1 MTELATENGLK
12 CHTCGIA
19 LNNSNWSTSWREASR
34 HQCKRCSKSNNDIS
48 NNKRMY
54 VNGRYIPQT
63 HPLYKA
69 GRYNSFDAAAF
80 SALENYQNNKGGYVY
95 AITNPAWP
103 GWIKIGMAGDAEDR
117 CISYQTGS
125 PFRDYELVHY
135 VSTHDRRKT
144 EEEVH
149 NAASKIAE
157 ERKREWFKMSE
168 QQVKECMD
176 KILTEGKENER
187 TS

>member
-1 MTELATENGLK
+1 M
-12 CHTCGIA
+12 
-19 LNNSNWSTSWREASR
+19 
-34 HQCKRCSKSNNDIS
+34 
-48 NNKRMY
+48 NKFHHHLY
-54 VNGRYIPQT
+54 YKPGRYT
-63 HPLYKA
+63 
-69 GRYNSFDAAAF
+69 SFNEAAF
-80 SALENYQNNKGGYVY
+80 TSLEEGKEADAKGYVY
-95 AITNPAWP
+95 ALTNPAWP

-125 PFRDYELVHY
+125 PFRDYELVHC
-135 VSTHDRRKT
+135 VSTHDRRKA

-176 KILTEGKENER
+176 KILTEGKENDR